1 MIKEG
6 TDNGVESMRVLFS
19 TSSHVWWRAAR
30 NKVLAA
36 QKNKKSKLNSDN
48 KEEEEYEVFHVE

>member
-1 MIKEG
+1 
-6 TDNGVESMRVLFS
+6 MRVLFS